1 MNNFTKGALVFLLVL
16 YIISPLDLLPGPI
29 DDLIIGL
36 IGFSSLKGNKV
47 ETLRNSGHD
56 NLSEG

>member
-1 MNNFTKGALVFLLVL
+1 MNNFAKGALVVLLVL

-47 ETLRNSGHD
+47 EAQRNAEQN
-56 NLSEG
+56 NLSDC